1 MNHKIKA
8 LFFDIDGTLVSFQ
21 THQIPASTVQALE
34 EAKANGVQ
42 VYISTGRPLSLIT
55 VLGSIQHLIDGY
67 ITTNGAYCFVG
78 NHDVCQH
85 AIPRESVDL
94 VISQAIEQQF
104 CCVLVGTKHLCVF
117 QQDET
122 FNQVFLEL
130 LKVQGIDKA
139 VSQDVVLQEPILQ
152 LSPFITQQQETE
164 LMSKLPTCQSGR
176 WHPAFT
182 DITSLSA
189 DKGQGLQAMTNY
201 LGLSLNETMAFG
213 DGGNDIT
220 IIQQAG
226 IGVAMG
232 NAVPELKQ
240 TADYITTSV
249 DEHGVREA
257 LIHYGIIAKDA
268 VL

>member
-21 THQIPASTVQALE
+21 THQIPASTVRALE

-85 AIPRESVDL
+85 AIPRESVDF

-189 DKGQGLQAMTNY
+189 DKGQGLQA
-201 LGLSLNETMAFG
+201 
-213 DGGNDIT
+213 GGNDIT

-240 TADYITTSV
+240 VADYITTSV

-257 LIHYGIIAKDA
+257 LIHYGIIAKDT
-268 VL
+268 L